1 MKKILSLLKAC
12 MTSDMNIFKI
22 RQKKDNNKNSF
33 MLPLFLSFVFMFAIW
48 SNANMIFEKLAPM
61 NLQVLVIPL
70 VVFGTSIMVIVE
82 GVYKT
87 GSLLFNCKDDQLLL
101 SLPIKRSTVLF
112 VRIFKFYL
120 FELMFNAL
128 FIIPLIVAYLRW
140 ADCLKWTFFLTSFVM
155 LIMLPIIPVI
165 ISCIV
170 GVITSSISSRFKFKN
185 FTQILVSFVI
195 ILGVFLLSLYIDS
208 FIDTIAAHV
217 TTIIVF
223 IFLLFFP
230 V

>member
-1 MKKILSLLKAC
+1 MKKILSLLNAC

-22 RQKKDNNKNSF
+22 RQKKDNNKNNF
-33 MLPLFLSFVFMFAIW
+33 ILPLLLSFAFMFAIW
-48 SNANMIFEKLAPM
+48 SSANMIFEKLAPM
-61 NLQVLVIPL
+61 HLQVLVISL
-70 VVFGTSIMVIVE
+70 VVFGTSIMVVVE

-128 FIIPLIVAYLRW
+128 FIIPLIVAYIRW
-140 ADCLKWTFFLTSFVM
+140 ADKIMWTFFLTSFVM
-155 LIMLPIIPVI
+155 LLMLPIIPVI
-165 ISCIV
+165 LSCII

-185 FTQILVSFVI
+185 FTQILTSFVI
-195 ILGVFLLSLYIDS
+195 ILFVFVFSMNMDS
-208 FIDTIAAHV
+208 FFEKIATHAASINDF
-217 TTIIVF
+217 IIK
-223 IFLLFFP
+223 L
-230 V
+230 